1 MTEPVPTVLIVDDD
15 PAVREALSSLLRSV
29 GMNVR
34 TFASAREFLSGA
46 RSAEP
51 SCLVLDVRLP
61 GLSGLDLQQEL
72 RRAGEMIPIV
82 FITGYG
88 DIPTTVRAMKAG
100 AMEFLPKPFSEE
112 NLLQAIRSAL
122 AHAAALRGERA
133 ELEAFRDRMALL
145 TQREREVLAR
155 LLSGRLNKQVAAD
168 LGISEITVKVHR
180 RRIMEKMA
188 AHSLVDLARMTEKLR
203 GASVSDV

>member
-1 MTEPVPTVLIVDDD
+1 MNEPVPTVHIVDDD

-34 TFASAREFLSGA
+34 TFESAREFLSGE

-51 SCLVLDVRLP
+51 SCLVLDVNMP
-61 GLSGLDLQQEL
+61 GASGLDLQQEL

-100 AMEFLPKPFSEE
+100 ATEFLPKPFSEE

-122 AHAAALRGERA
+122 EHAAALREDRA
-133 ELEAFRDRMALL
+133 ELAAFRGRMARL
-145 TQREREVLAR
+145 TPREREVLGC
-155 LLSGRLNKQVAAD
+155 LLSGRLHKQVAAE
-168 LGISEITVKVHR
+168 LGISETTVKVHR
-180 RRIMEKMA
+180 HRIMEKMA
-188 AHSLVDLARMTEKLR
+188 ANSLVHLARMTEKLR
-203 GASVSDV
+203 GASLSDV